1 MIRLT
6 NHVQKFTCKMCGKCC
21 SNSWKIALDSERVED
36 YKKIAENDEYFA
48 SHFKCNVDSSG
59 KTFIHECKLLLP
71 DMKCYL
77 HGKYGAEALSSV
89 CLSYPRFFL
98 RTNLL
103 LEVGMSYA
111 CPEAV
116 KLLGT
121 GLTISNITDDEYQ
134 NPLPRNPKKIF
145 LNSKYYRFEQ
155 EVIKI
160 LSNEDF
166 DSRIF
171 LRLQEC
177 LESGKICFPAFEKL
191 QGNLCDEQLHFIKY
205 ALGKTAESV
214 SMEKLTAFEGRADE
228 LIASNMGVFR
238 DYFINFFFLKSF
250 YPYRDLEEDSL
261 LMASFVFCLIRF
273 YIMLQLSEGE
283 PDDITTVLSA
293 VSLAEENF
301 MHVNSRAIS
310 LLNYLCEW
318 Y

>member
-6 NHVQKFTCKMCGKCC
+6 NHVQNFTCKMCGKCC
-21 SNSWKIALDSERVED
+21 KNSWKIALDGERTEE

-48 SHFKCNVDSSG
+48 QHYKYGVDDNG
-59 KTFIHECKLLLP
+59 QTFIHNCDLLLA
-71 DMKCYL
+71 DMRCYL
-77 HGKYGAEALSSV
+77 HAKYGAESLSSV

-103 LEVGMSYA
+103 LEVGMSYS

-134 NPLPRNPKKIF
+134 NPLPQHPKKIF

-155 EVIKI
+155 QVLKI
-160 LSNEDF
+160 LANEDF

-177 LESGKICFPAFEKL
+177 LESGKVCFPVFEKL

-214 SMEKLTAFEGRADE
+214 SMEKLTAFEGKADE

-238 DYFINFFFLKSF
+238 DYFMNFFFMKNF
-250 YPYRDLEEDSL
+250 YPYRELEEDTL
-261 LMASFVFCLIRF
+261 LMAKFVFCLIRF
-273 YIMLQLSEGE
+273 CIALELYKGKPQNAE
-283 PDDITTVLSA
+283 TVRTA
-293 VSLAEENF
+293 ICFAEENF
-301 MHVNSRAIS
+301 MHVNSKAIS

>member
-6 NHVQKFTCKMCGKCC
+6 NHVQNFTCKMCGKCC
-21 SNSWKIALDSERVED
+21 KNSWKIALDGERAEE

-48 SHFKCNVDSSG
+48 QHYKCDVDDNG
-59 KTFIHECKLLLP
+59 QTFIHNCDLLLA
-71 DMKCYL
+71 DMRCYL
-77 HGKYGAEALSSV
+77 HAKYGAESLSSV

-103 LEVGMSYA
+103 LEVGMSYS

-134 NPLPRNPKKIF
+134 NPLPQHPKKIF

-155 EVIKI
+155 QVLKI
-160 LSNEDF
+160 LANEDF

-177 LESGKICFPAFEKL
+177 LESGKVCFPAFEKL
-191 QGNLCDEQLHFIKY
+191 TGKFSDVQFDFIKY
-205 ALGKTAESV
+205 AIGKNVDIPE
-214 SMEKLTAFEGRADE
+214 MEELSKIENNADS
-228 LIASNMGVFR
+228 LIADNKSIFK
-238 DYFINFFFLKSF
+238 DYFMNFFFMKNF
-250 YPYRDLEEDSL
+250 YPYRELEEDTL
-261 LMASFVFCLIRF
+261 LMAKFVFCLIRF
-273 YIMLQLSEGE
+273 CIALELYKGKPQNAE
-283 PDDITTVLSA
+283 TVRTA
-293 VSLAEENF
+293 ICFAEENF
-301 MHVNSRAIS
+301 MHINSKAIS